1 MADNVNI
8 TPGVGAVV
16 AADEVGGALVQRVKP
31 VFGEDGT
38 ATDPSPSNPFPV
50 AAYGELIECLEA
62 IRTRIGSLAAS
73 LATIQPEVTGKM
85 RVIVSQDSNINSITS
100 VGSVTLVP
108 TVTTVGTVTT
118 VATVNTVSAI
128 ANQTNIG
135 GIAAVDHIPS
145 MLRMSADSL
154 RRNITVN

>member
-1 MADNVNI
+1 MPDNVNI

-31 VFGEDGT
+31 VFGDDGT
-38 ATDPSPSNPFPV
+38 ATDPSPNNPFPV

-73 LATIQPEVTGKM
+73 LATLQPEVTGKM
-85 RVIVSQDSNINSITS
+85 RVVMSADSNLNAVTTIGTVTTVTS
-100 VGSVTLVP
+100 A
-108 TVTTVGTVTT
+108 TTVGTVNAVTA
-118 VATVNTVSAI
+118 VASV
-128 ANQTNIG
+128 ANQVNIG
-135 GIAAVDHIPS
+135 GVAAVDHIPS